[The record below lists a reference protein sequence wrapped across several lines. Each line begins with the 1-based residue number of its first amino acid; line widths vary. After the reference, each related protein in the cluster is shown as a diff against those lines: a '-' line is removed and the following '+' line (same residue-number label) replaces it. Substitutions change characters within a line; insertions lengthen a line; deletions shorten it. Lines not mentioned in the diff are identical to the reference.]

1 MLMTKAKLYP
11 YINRFSG
18 DVKVMNRKDGRQLN
32 EDWARAKMVTN
43 QEGKRVFR
51 FKLDASITDKDGK
64 THMGTAIVD
73 LTEAEVEPA
82 ELEAADGKRVTE

>member
-1 MLMTKAKLYP
+1 MLMTKKKVYP
-11 YINRFSG
+11 YINRFTGAIEIMTKSQG
-18 DVKVMNRKDGRQLN
+18 KELN

-51 FKLDASITDKDGK
+51 FKLSAPVTGKDGK

-73 LTEAEVEPA
+73 LTESNEPV
-82 ELEAADGKRVTE
+82 ELEAADGKRDTE